1 MKACRLFIC
10 IFCYDFGTFFTFF
23 SKINGF
29 LKNVL
34 LKMLSDCGILHPNL
48 GTVFKRSVVIDSDQ
62 RVGAPFF

>member
-34 LKMLSDCGILHPNL
+34 LKKVPYCVILHPSFRRFEQK
-48 GTVFKRSVVIDSDQ
+48 T
-62 RVGAPFF
+62 